1 MKLYKVIW
9 NTNVNGRNYQH
20 SSGLIIKEKANAQ
33 AAALAEAVEPFAAKD
48 IRVIPVC
55 EVE

>member
-9 NTNVNGRNYQH
+9 STNVNGRNYQH
-20 SSGLIIKEKANAQ
+20 SSGLIIKEKADAQ
-33 AAALAEAVEPFAAKD
+33 AAALAEATGVFTAKN
-48 IRVIPVC
+48 IKVIPVC